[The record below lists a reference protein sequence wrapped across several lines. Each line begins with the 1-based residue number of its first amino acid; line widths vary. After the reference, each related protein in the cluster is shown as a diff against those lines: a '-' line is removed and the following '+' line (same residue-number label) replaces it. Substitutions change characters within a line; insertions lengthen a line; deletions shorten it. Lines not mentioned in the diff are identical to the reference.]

1 MHPIPRLASLLLA
14 LVPAAAGASLQV
26 VTTTDGLAA
35 LARDVGGDR
44 VAVTAL
50 SHGNQDPHF
59 VDPNPNLAVKLRDA
73 DLLVDVGLDLEIGW
87 LPPLVNQSRNAGIQ
101 PGNERR
107 FTAASAIRV
116 LDVPTGPVDRSL
128 GDLHPAGNPHFLDDP
143 PRAVEVAQALA
154 AKLAAL
160 DPAGAAGYR
169 ARAADFARR
178 IGADEKRWL
187 ATLAPF
193 RGQAIIAKH
202 PTVTYLARWAG
213 LRIVGYLEPK
223 PGVEP
228 PPSHL
233 AEMVEVARAQKV
245 RAILVETYYDTRTAA
260 LVAKLSG
267 ARVASIPGDVGASRT
282 ATGYEAYMDEVVKG
296 LAGALAP

>member
-178 IGADEKRWL
+178 IGADEQRWL
-187 ATLAPF
+187 AALKPF

-282 ATGYEAYMDEVVKG
+282 ATGYQAYMDEVVKA

>member
-282 ATGYEAYMDEVVKG
+282 ATGYQAYMDEVVKA

>member
-1 MHPIPRLASLLLA
+1 MHPLPRLASLLLA
-14 LVPAAAGASLQV
+14 LVPAAAGASLKV

-87 LPPLVNQSRNAGIQ
+87 LPPLVNQSRNAAIQ

-107 FTAASAIRV
+107 FTAASAVRV

-128 GDLHPAGNPHFLDDP
+128 GDLHPAGNPHFLNDP
-143 PRAVEVAQALA
+143 RRAVEVAQALA
-154 AKLAAL
+154 AKLASL

-178 IGADEKRWL
+178 IGAAEQRWL

-260 LVAKLSG
+260 LVARLSG
-267 ARVASIPGDVGASRT
+267 ARVCSLPGDVGASRT
-282 ATGYEAYMDEVVKG
+282 ASGYEAYMDEVVKA

>member
-143 PRAVEVAQALA
+143 RRAVEVAQAMA
-154 AKLAAL
+154 AKLASL

-178 IGADEKRWL
+178 IGADEQRWL
-187 ATLAPF
+187 AALKPF

-282 ATGYEAYMDEVVKG
+282 ATGYQAYMDEVVKA